1 MTVELR
7 TGKLKKLAR
16 QMFKGKW
23 PRSIAVVLLVA
34 LLRSVPPFILTSLSS
49 SEFISYIADLYTLLI
64 TGPLLLGAAHYFLSQ
79 FRGEEGAGL
88 DSITGGLG
96 RFWSGVSLFVVTL
109 VFTFLWSLL
118 FVIPG
123 ILAAIRYSQAF
134 YILADNPGMPAFECI
149 ARSKQMMSLNKGKFF
164 LLELSFL
171 PWLIIASAP
180 SSIAMSRYLDF
191 SGIVYS
197 ETMFEDMARAIVIA
211 ETQPLVRILSILPL
225 FVCVYMYMANACFY
239 DIVSG
244 NLRLEF
250 GGQVPQTNDPYSRD
264 IYEITGF
271 SQEPAED
278 QTER

>member
-7 TGKLKKLAR
+7 IGKLKKLAR

-23 PRSIAVVLLVA
+23 AISIAVVLIAA
-34 LLRSVPPFILTSLSS
+34 LLRTAPPFILTTLSS
-49 SEFISYIADLYTLLI
+49 SDLISYIADLYTLLI
-64 TGPLLLGAAHYFLSQ
+64 TGPLLLGLAHYFISQ

-88 DSITGGLG
+88 GSITGGLG
-96 RFWSGVSLFVVTL
+96 RFWSGVSLFVVAL

-123 ILAAIRYSQAF
+123 IIAAIRYSQAF

-149 ARSKQMMSLNKGKFF
+149 ARSKQMMRENKGKFF

-171 PWLIIASAP
+171 PWIIIASIP
-180 SSIAMSRYLDF
+180 SSIAMSGYLDL
-191 SGIVYS
+191 SGVMYS
-197 ETMFEDMARAIVIA
+197 ETVFEDFARALAIA
-211 ETQPLVRILSILPL
+211 ESQPLVRILSILPL

-264 IYEITGF
+264 TYEITGF
-271 SQEPAED
+271 TQEPAED
-278 QTER
+278 QTEE